1 MPTVPDLRDEIYATV
16 AATGR
21 LPTRADLVAG
31 GSAPGELDGEL
42 QGLHDRHEIVLGGDG
57 EIAMALPFSAT
68 STPFVV
74 RSGGVDYWANCAWDS
89 LAVPIALHR
98 DAEVDARWGDGDEPF
113 RFTIRDGRLEAEAGL
128 VHFSKPARRWW
139 DDIADT

>member
-1 MPTVPDLRDEIYATV
+1 MPDLREEIYGTV

-21 LPTRADLVAG
+21 LPTRDALVAEG
-31 GSAPGELDGEL
+31 AAPGPLAEALRD
-42 QGLHDRHEIVLGGDG
+42 LHDRHEIVLGADG
-57 EIAMALPFSAT
+57 EIAMALPFSAAP
-68 STPFVV
+68 TPFVV
-74 RSGGVDYWANCAWDS
+74 RSGGIDYWANCAWDS

-98 DAEVDARWGDGDEPF
+98 DAMVEARWGDGDEPF
-113 RFTIRDGRLEAEAGL
+113 RFEIRDGRLDAEAGL